1 MIVPGGDAEGRP
13 GAGAPVE
20 VRGVGEAADGQVR
33 AVTAGSRLDRLDVE
47 PRLMRGRAEELAA
60 HILSAVNAAFAD
72 LRARSPSV
80 APVDVAV
87 LVRTLS
93 EVQGEG
99 LRSLAAITRAL
110 SDAVEQLRER
120 TGMTGDVGTKGLE
133 SLVEQ
138 TQGTVDALR
147 GDAQDAPDVVGRGEG
162 ADGSVVAVVPPG
174 GRVESLE
181 IDQRAMRM
189 ASAELAEQVVVA
201 VNAALEDLRARSREQ
216 MGALRVDA
224 ERLTALRDQSTEQM
238 TAYAR
243 SLNALI
249 SSIQPR

>member
-1 MIVPGGDAEGRP
+1 
-13 GAGAPVE
+13 
-20 VRGVGEAADGQVR
+20 
-33 AVTAGSRLDRLDVE
+33 
-47 PRLMRGRAEELAA
+47 
-60 HILSAVNAAFAD
+60 
-72 LRARSPSV
+72 
-80 APVDVAV
+80 
-87 LVRTLS
+87 
-93 EVQGEG
+93 
-99 LRSLAAITRAL
+99 
-110 SDAVEQLRER
+110 
-120 TGMTGDVGTKGLE
+120 
-133 SLVEQ
+133 
-138 TQGTVDALR
+138 
-147 GDAQDAPDVVGRGEG
+147 VGRGEG
-162 ADGSVVAVVPPG
+162 ADGSVVAVAPPG